1 MKSVFLSVVVI
12 CALTVAGIGGTLA
25 GFSDTE
31 ESLNNYFEVGNLD
44 LTVTNGGTTEFQDP
58 NVPALVYA
66 GLVKPCI
73 SQDFDWDIHNN
84 SDGNMNAY
92 AYICFKNYE
101 CYEAY
106 TTKHPEAS
114 GRPEPEV
121 VAEDGGRLANR
132 DIDGMGIWG
141 QNCTLDKF
149 VEINVEYTLPGAA
162 AANLIGTETWSDFDN
177 LVYLDDL
184 WPDELED
191 ECSWIYIGK
200 MPACNTWTGKM
211 HLHISN
217 WSEEMWN
224 ARQSTDINVFENN
237 DLPFND
243 WLTNLFMNDGVKFA
257 IDFALTQDQIP
268 ASACL
273 YQADPQIGNPL
284 PAGTP

>member
-1 MKSVFLSVVVI
+1 VVI

-44 LTVTNGGTTEFQDP
+44 LTVTDGGTTEFQDP
-58 NVPALVYA
+58 NVPPLVEA

-73 SQDFDWDIHNN
+73 SQDFDWDIHNQ
-84 SDGNMNAY
+84 SDGDMDAY
-92 AYICFKNYE
+92 AYICFKNFE
-101 CYEAY
+101 CYESETA
-106 TTKHPEAS
+106 KHPT
-114 GRPEPEV
+114 GRVEPED
-121 VAEDGGRLANR
+121 VAEIGGRLANR
-132 DIDGMGIWG
+132 DIPGQGPWG
-141 QNCTLDKF
+141 QNCTLAEF
-149 VEINVEYTLPGAA
+149 VEINATVNMGTGST
-162 AANLIGTETWSDFDN
+162 NLIGTETWSDFDN
-177 LVYLDDL
+177 LVFLSDL
-184 WPDELED
+184 WPDGIVD
-191 ECSWIYIGK
+191 ECTWLYIGK
-200 MPACNTWTGKM
+200 IPACNTWPGKL